1 MRERPVNG
9 KVRTT
14 FAFYALPHAEKHAAL
29 GNVLSREA
37 LVRNTVSSNFCGH
50 SQTRRGTSYCKTALF
65 PTLSGIECLVYEEG

>member
-50 SQTRRGTSYCKTALF
+50 SQTRRGIFVLQDSPVPNPLWNRV
-65 PTLSGIECLVYEEG
+65 LSI